1 MLQGAEKINTE
12 LPWVEE
18 VVAGGEELPEPVV
31 VPVTPVADDLKLVHH
46 CAQSWAWIVSFY
58 DEIFD

>member
-31 VPVTPVADDLKLVHH
+31 VPVTPVADDLKLVHN
-46 CAQSWAWIVSFY
+46 CAQSWA
-58 DEIFD
+58 